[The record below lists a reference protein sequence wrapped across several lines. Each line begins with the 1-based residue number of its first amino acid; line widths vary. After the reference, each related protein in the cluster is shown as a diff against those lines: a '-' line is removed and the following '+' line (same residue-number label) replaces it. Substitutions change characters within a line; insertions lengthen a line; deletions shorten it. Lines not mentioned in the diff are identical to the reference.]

1 MEAHVHDDKTFED
14 ISYSEKQINGKEFND
29 CVFKKCDF
37 SNSEFLRCKFVD
49 CIFDGCN
56 LSMMKLPS
64 TTLNNVVFKH
74 CKMLGI
80 NFSPCIDFL
89 FSVRFE
95 SCLLDYSSFMGKKM
109 PKTTFIKTT
118 LKEVNFSGTNLP
130 GSVFNDIDLNGAIF
144 NQTDLSS
151 ANFTTAYNY
160 IIDPE
165 LNNVKR
171 ATFSADSILGLLAKY
186 DVRIG

>member
-1 MEAHVHDDKTFED
+1 MDAQVHDDKTFKD
-14 ISYSEKQINGKEFND
+14 ITYAEKLISGKEFND
-29 CVFKKCDF
+29 CTFKRCDF

-49 CIFDGCN
+49 CIFEGCN
-56 LSMMKLPS
+56 LSMMKLPA
-64 TTLNNVVFKH
+64 TTMNNAVFKH

-95 SCLLDYSSFMGKKM
+95 SCLLDYSSFMGKKLQ
-109 PKTTFIKTT
+109 KTHFIKTT
-118 LKEVNFSGTNLP
+118 LKEVTFSGANLS
-130 GSVFNDIDLNGAIF
+130 GSVFDDTDLNGAIF

-151 ANFTTAYNY
+151 GNFVTAYNY

-171 ATFSADSILGLLAKY
+171 ATFSANGILGLLAKY